1 MCVCVCL
8 SLSLF
13 LAFSFFLSCI
23 LPACLRS
30 GVRVSPDTFVL
41 LRVCVG
47 CAAVAALPGLQSLQ
61 LSHLFELTD
70 DNMAYV
76 CQSCRQLKHLA
87 VKVRARLAVSTD
99 GWTHAHTHTNAHT
112 HAHTHTHRHTHI
124 CTHTHAHI
132 TTVSSSTLFMP
143 ELCATD
149 C

>member
-112 HAHTHTHRHTHI
+112 HTYTWAVLSLILPVHVRIRNRTRVTP
-124 CTHTHAHI
+124 
-132 TTVSSSTLFMP
+132 SFLL
-143 ELCATD
+143 ELRLLVP
-149 C
+149 